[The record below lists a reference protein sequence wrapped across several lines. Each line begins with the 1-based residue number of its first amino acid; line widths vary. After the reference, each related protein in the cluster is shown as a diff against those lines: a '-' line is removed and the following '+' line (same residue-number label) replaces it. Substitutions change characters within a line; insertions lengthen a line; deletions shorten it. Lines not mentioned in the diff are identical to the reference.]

1 MKLFYFL
8 FPALVFFSC
17 TPPAEKKEQ
26 PIASVS
32 PDSIKNN
39 ADSQPHAS
47 VNKTDS
53 LPKDSSRAQVAKETP
68 APKEQPKK
76 NENLFYYSGSQKISA
91 MITPWKNRKRKIVL
105 YDLSGRET
113 FTQEDVQRDYQ
124 VTTTLEK
131 FYANGAVQQLSV
143 HENPGGSRYWYETTI
158 TFDTQNVPLT
168 KEVEQLPADRPDGP
182 TTFTWDATT
191 QSWKKVSGGGNGL

>member
-1 MKLFYFL
+1 MKSIFFL
-8 FPALVFFSC
+8 FPALVIFSC
-17 TPPAEKKEQ
+17 ASPAGKKEQ
-26 PIASVS
+26 LTTVAA
-32 PDSIKNN
+32 PDSALNK

-53 LPKDSSRAQVAKETP
+53 LSKDSSHTQVAKETL

-76 NENLFYYSGSQKISA
+76 NENLFYYSGTQKSSA
-91 MITPWKNRKRKIVL
+91 MLTPWKNRKRKIVL
-105 YDLSGRET
+105 YDPSGRET

-131 FYANGAVQQLSV
+131 FHANGAVQQLSV

-158 TFDTQNVPLT
+158 TFDTKNEPLT

-182 TTFTWDATT
+182 TTFSWDAAT